1 MDLFLAPTLAS
12 NATMAFRAPQDDP
25 SQSPELTPLNVALAL
40 LFVVFDSILSVTLGL
55 GIASS
60 LLVAATRCIL
70 QLSVMG
76 LVLQKVFE
84 TGNIFG
90 VFGIAALL
98 NVLGAIEAT
107 YNKSKRRFAN
117 MFPLVLLSMLSSTI
131 PISIIGTQFAMK
143 QRPFWQPNQFVPIV
157 GMILG
162 NAISAIGVAMNMV
175 QKEFA
180 DNRDKIETY
189 LAFGAT
195 RFEACRPIAIEAL
208 RLALLPTINQLS
220 VIGLISIPGM
230 MTGAILGGKS
240 VTQAAML
247 QMIIMFMIAASSFLC
262 VCATLVFALSTLV
275 DASHRVR
282 MDRLDSRK
290 PLLYR
295 WRDEAG
301 SKLWKGMKA
310 VGRKVTGKG
319 GRAESGTE
327 EERRGLLTTAQ

>member
-90 VFGIAALL
+90 VFGIAGMWSRLPCSLVREGMLTSIFGDLKALL

-117 MFPLVLLSMLSSTI
+117 MVS
-131 PISIIGTQFAMK
+131 
-143 QRPFWQPNQFVPIV
+143 
-157 GMILG
+157 
-162 NAISAIGVAMNMV
+162 
-175 QKEFA
+175 
-180 DNRDKIETY
+180 
-189 LAFGAT
+189 LAQT
-195 RFEACRPIAIEAL
+195 SKAL
-208 RLALLPTINQLS
+208 
-220 VIGLISIPGM
+220 
-230 MTGAILGGKS
+230 
-240 VTQAAML
+240 
-247 QMIIMFMIAASSFLC
+247 
-262 VCATLVFALSTLV
+262 
-275 DASHRVR
+275 
-282 MDRLDSRK
+282 
-290 PLLYR
+290 
-295 WRDEAG
+295 
-301 SKLWKGMKA
+301 
-310 VGRKVTGKG
+310 
-319 GRAESGTE
+319 
-327 EERRGLLTTAQ
+327 